1 MAARLSSKPARQAPR
16 GAAAPRTGEIG
27 DNSLAVEEADR
38 IQLISIVSKLSA
50 ADDAIE
56 LARAPLK
63 AAQDNRKT
71 IIGLGKAAGFSAGEL
86 KARLEE
92 MKTPTREM
100 AQRAAR
106 EHTHRRW
113 LGILDADQS
122 KLMLGDESPQEAKDE
137 AHWGGEGYKAG
148 LRQMAATPPTEVP
161 ERFVQAYMKA
171 HERGLNEVLAAN
183 VPGKSRLAQ
192 KAEADYAADNP
203 EVDVAAAARKLK
215 NDPQFMARGAPEPD
229 SPAPT
234 SSSESTTPSDTSS
247 NDGFEATPDELA
259 AQAGRPDRS
268 EEVV

>member
-1 MAARLSSKPARQAPR
+1 MATKIPNKPARQAPK

-27 DNSLAVEEADR
+27 DNSAAVEEADR

-50 ADDAIE
+50 AEDAIE
-56 LARAPLK
+56 VARAPLK
-63 AAQDNRKT
+63 AAQDHRKT

-92 MKTPTREM
+92 MKTPSREM

-122 KLMLGDESPQEAKDE
+122 KLMLGDEAPMEAKDE
-137 AHWGGEGYKAG
+137 AHWKAEGYKAG
-148 LRQMAATPPTEVP
+148 LRQMAPTPPTEVP
-161 ERFVQAYMKA
+161 ERFVQAYMHE

-183 VPGKSRLAQ
+183 IPGKSRLAQ
-192 KAEADYAADNP
+192 QAEADYAADNP
-203 EVDVAAAARKLK
+203 EVDVDAAARKLR
-215 NDPQFMARGAPEPD
+215 NSDFMVTDATDEGLDEP
-229 SPAPT
+229 
-234 SSSESTTPSDTSS
+234 
-247 NDGFEATPDELA
+247 FEASEAELA

-268 EEVV
+268 EVV